1 MNLILKS
8 NISKYRIFRE
18 SVVLGLDTRSNKTY
32 KLGKLFLLLDTIINE
47 KTVKLMQLDTILAL

>member
-18 SVVLGLDTRSNKTY
+18 SVVSVLDTRSNTTY
-32 KLGKLFLLLDTIINE
+32 KLGKLFLLLDTITNE